1 MAELFALEAPGKI
14 YWDRKSFATFED
26 HVTALRGSK
35 YLYIGNLSFY
45 TTEAQIIEL
54 FSKVS
59 QKVFFCVCLSCE
71 KLCLQCLLQ
80 S

>member
-1 MAELFALEAPGKI
+1 MAELFALEDPGKI

-26 HVTALRGSK
+26 HVNALRGSK

-59 QKVFFCVCLSCE
+59 KKV
-71 KLCLQCLLQ
+71 
-80 S
+80 